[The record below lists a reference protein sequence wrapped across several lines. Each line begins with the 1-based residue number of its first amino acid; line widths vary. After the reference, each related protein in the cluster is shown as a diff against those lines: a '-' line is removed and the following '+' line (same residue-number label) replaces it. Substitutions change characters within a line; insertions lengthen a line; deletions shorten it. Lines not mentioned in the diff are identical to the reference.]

1 MNEFLF
7 TFASFLAA
15 IITGLLY
22 NRLLKRERPISS
34 SVTQNNSVPTSQIGS
49 APPFPSLFVGRE
61 QDLLALKNRLGIS
74 SWNARQSITIIR
86 GLPGSGKSTL
96 VSALANDPE
105 VIKTYP
111 DGVLWASLGMYT
123 SLSIDLDIW
132 SRALGIDNADNKDAD
147 EVSLQIA
154 SALRDRRMLLIID
167 DVWNS
172 QQAIPFMVGGQECS
186 TIITTRSTSVARE
199 IAPTPNDI
207 YLLSVLSEAAS
218 LELLY
223 LLAPAVAKEKP
234 DEIYELAQILEGL
247 PLALQVAGRLLSNE
261 ASNGFDIKE
270 LLEKIKEG
278 SILLESHAPSN
289 FEYHEITPTIS
300 ALLKESTDKLD
311 EETRNNFAMLGVFAP
326 QPATFD
332 LDAMKFVWEVND
344 PKPIVRTLVER
355 GLLEY
360 VPSLK
365 RYQMHSLLVMH
376 AKTLL
381 LDEDD

>member
-7 TFASFLAA
+7 TLVSFLAA

-22 NRLLKRERPISS
+22 SRLLKREIRINSN
-34 SVTQNNSVPTSQIGS
+34 VKNNTSALTSQIS
-49 APPFPSLFVGRE
+49 NIPPMPPLLVGRE
-61 QDLLALKNRLGIS
+61 RDLSALKNRLGTS
-74 SWNARQSITIIR
+74 LWSARHSVTVIR

-96 VSALANDPE
+96 VSALAHDPE
-105 VIKTYP
+105 ISSTYP
-111 DGVLWASLGMYT
+111 DGILWISLGMYT
-123 SLSIDLDIW
+123 SLSMGLSVW
-132 SRALGIDNADNKDAD
+132 GRALGIDNTNNKDID

-172 QQAIPFMVGGQECS
+172 QDAIPFMVGGKECS
-186 TIITTRSTSVARE
+186 TIITTRLTSVARE

-207 YLLSVLSEAAS
+207 YMLSVLSDAES
-218 LELLY
+218 FELLK
-223 LLAPAVAKEKP
+223 LLAPTVANEKP
-234 DEIYELAQILEGL
+234 NEIHELAQALEGL

-261 ASNGFDIKE
+261 ATNGFDVNE
-270 LLEKIKEG
+270 LLEKIQG
-278 SILLESHAPSN
+278 GAILLESHAPSS
-289 FEYHEITPTIS
+289 FEYDETTPTIS
-300 ALLKESTDKLD
+300 ALFKESTDKLD
-311 EETRNNFAMLGVFAP
+311 EESRNSFAMLGVFAP
-326 QPATFD
+326 KPATFD
-332 LDAMKFVWEVND
+332 LDAMKFVLDVNN

-381 LDEDD
+381 VDD